1 MKFARAIFAF
11 AFCLALAAT
20 AAAQSP
26 SAPQASPSGF
36 PQLAQLTTSDNNMDG
51 FGSTIAISGDGNT
64 VAVGIGSSDNGE
76 NHQPGGI
83 YVYTKP
89 SSGWTNMTQV
99 AKLTSSELEDQ
110 NYFGQTVAISSD
122 GNTIV
127 AGDSAADDRRGVA
140 YVFVKPAGGWT
151 NMTETAQLLGSD
163 AYQSMGRAVAMTM
176 SGNTIVVTATGHTAA
191 AYVFVEP
198 ASGWVNMTQTAKL
211 TSSFGTE
218 YSFGG
223 SVAID
228 GDTIAVGCGISHA
241 YVFVEPANGWTDSTE
256 TAQLGMPEGTESDS
270 VAVSGN
276 TVVVGDANFQ
286 GSSNYPHGAAFV
298 FVEPADGWKSMN
310 STATLT
316 ASEGDVEEGLGAA
329 VVIQGNQIF
338 AGGGTNNSNFPQG
351 AIYQYIEP
359 ATGWKTTSSFNSKTV
374 AETKPA
380 SIGASVAF
388 GGNYLAAGAPI
399 GGSGAAYVFGAP

>member
-1 MKFARAIFAF
+1 MKLARAFFAS
-11 AFCLALAAT
+11 AFCLALVAT
-20 AAAQSP
+20 SAAQLP
-26 SAPQASPSGF
+26 STVPAPPSGF
-36 PQLAQLTTSDNNMDG
+36 TQLAQLTTSDNNMDG

-64 VAVGIGSSDNGE
+64 VAVGIGSNGE
-76 NHQPGGI
+76 NHQKGAV

-99 AKLTSSELEDQ
+99 AKLTSSELDDQ
-110 NYFGQTVAISSD
+110 DYFGRTVAISGD

-127 AGDSAADDRRGVA
+127 AGNSAGDYRRGVA

-163 AYQSMGRAVAMTM
+163 AYQEMGYAVAM
-176 SGNTIVVTATGHTAA
+176 SGDTIVVTATGPTGA

-198 ASGWVNMTQTAKL
+198 ATGWVNMTQTAKL

-218 YSFGG
+218 YTCGG

-228 GDTIAVGCGISHA
+228 GDTIAVACGTSHA
-241 YVFVEPANGWTDSTE
+241 YVFVEPAGGWTDSTE
-256 TAQLGMPEGTESDS
+256 TALLGMPEHTESDS
-270 VAVSGN
+270 IAISGN

-286 GSSNYPHGAAFV
+286 GAIVYPHGAVFV

-316 ASEGDVEEGLGAA
+316 ASDELGDVRGIGGAVA
-329 VVIQGNQIF
+329 VQGNQIF
-338 AGGGTNNSNFPQG
+338 VGGGLATNNAPRG
-351 AIYQYIEP
+351 AIFQYIEP
-359 ATGWKTTSSFNSKTV
+359 STGWQTTSSFNSIITT
-374 AETKPA
+374 ESKPA
-380 SIGASVAF
+380 SLGGSAAF
-388 GGNYLAAGAPI
+388 GGNYLVAGAPI
-399 GGSGAAYVFGAP
+399 GGFGAAYVFGAP